1 MEKVIKSTTYKGWKI
16 EVGVLD
22 KPTESFMGKLYSA
35 HREINPD
42 NLRISNI
49 RGKEEQF
56 MMFNYFVPIVYEVV
70 NGKIRLTIVPTDEKE
85 AKSIKGKKFFGLYAL
100 DIDQVTKEAYDL
112 NLDPNIFWEEI
123 AKEEIAKLEYIL
135 NDDVYYYEATKGED
149 ERWGGV
155 VYGCADDALQ
165 IAKDELR

>member
-16 EVGVLD
+16 KVGVLD

-42 NLRISNI
+42 NLRISDI

-85 AKSIKGKKFFGLYAL
+85 AKSIKGKKFFGMYAL

-135 NDDVYYYEATKGED
+135 NDDVYYYEATKGEE

-155 VYGCADDALQ
+155 VYGCADDAIR